1 MARTRTRDTGMNYW
15 PGFVDALSTLILS
28 IIFLLTVFMVAQFF
42 LSQEVAGKDTALARL
57 NAQISRLSD
66 LLSLER
72 TGKTTLEDE
81 VERLRASLSAAEG
94 ERDRL
99 RGVAEGAAKADTGKA
114 EVGKLSSQL
123 DIEKDATARAVAQI
137 EILNQQIG
145 ALRRQIAALET
156 ALGASEQKDKDAQIH
171 IADLGQRL
179 NVALA
184 QRVQELSRYRSDF
197 FGKLR
202 EILGNRPDI
211 RVVGDRFVFQSEVFF
226 DSGAA
231 VLRPEGRAE
240 LDKLA
245 SAVLELEKQN
255 SLGDQLGAAGRR
267 PHRYEAAV
275 GDLTVQVEL
284 GPVGRPRDLG
294 RAISDQQGR
303 LAAAPGRRR
312 LRRVPADRSR
322 HHRGSLQPQPPDR
335 AEIDREVRPLQ
346 SVTLRRYQPGDEA
359 AAIALWLRTWQAAYP
374 TLDFAERLDWWRAR
388 WRNELVPSA
397 AIVIAETAG
406 ATESQEP
413 EVIGFVTVDPRTRYL
428 DQIVVAPEH
437 WASSVGAALITE
449 AKRLSPAGLDLDV
462 NTDNARAVRFYE
474 KHGFSIA
481 GAGVNPIS
489 GKPVHNMRW
498 RPQAA

>member
-1 MARTRTRDTGMNYW
+1 MALPRSRRDSGMNYW

-72 TGKTTLEDE
+72 TGKVSLEE
-81 VERLRASLSAAEG
+81 EIAQLHASLSAAEG

-99 RGVAEGAAKADTGKA
+99 RGAAESQNAGAGSGQVNALNTQIDLQKA
-114 EVGKLSSQL
+114 
-123 DIEKDATARAVAQI
+123 ATARAIAQI
-137 EILNQQIG
+137 ENLNQQIS
-145 ALRRQIAALET
+145 ALRRQIAALED
-156 ALGASEQKDKDAQIH
+156 ALGASEKKESDAQLH

-245 SAVLELEKQN
+245 AALLDLEKQIPSEIN
-255 SLGDQLGAAGRR
+255 WVLRVDGHTDTRQLSATSPFKTNWELSAA
-267 PHRYEAAV
+267 
-275 GDLTVQVEL
+275 
-284 GPVGRPRDLG
+284 
-294 RAISDQQGR
+294 RAISVVQYLIGKGVSPQR
-303 LAAAPGRRR
+303 LVAAGFGEFQPIDPGTTEEAFSRNRRIE
-312 LRRVPADRSR
+312 LK
-322 HHRGSLQPQPPDR
+322 L
-335 AEIDREVRPLQ
+335 
-346 SVTLRRYQPGDEA
+346 T
-359 AAIALWLRTWQAAYP
+359 
-374 TLDFAERLDWWRAR
+374 ER
-388 WRNELVPSA
+388 
-397 AIVIAETAG
+397 
-406 ATESQEP
+406 
-413 EVIGFVTVDPRTRYL
+413 
-428 DQIVVAPEH
+428 
-437 WASSVGAALITE
+437 
-449 AKRLSPAGLDLDV
+449 
-462 NTDNARAVRFYE
+462 
-474 KHGFSIA
+474 
-481 GAGVNPIS
+481 
-489 GKPVHNMRW
+489 
-498 RPQAA
+498 

>member
-1 MARTRTRDTGMNYW
+1 MALSRSSRDSGMNYW

-81 VERLRASLSAAEG
+81 IAQLRASLSAAEG
-94 ERDRL
+94 ERERL
-99 RGVAEGAAKADTGKA
+99 RGVAEGAPSADAGKA
-114 EVGKLSSQL
+114 EVGKLNSQL
-123 DIEKDATARAVAQI
+123 DIEKEATARAVAQI
-137 EILNQQIG
+137 AILNQQIS
-145 ALRRQIAALET
+145 ALRRQMGALQD
-156 ALGASEQKDKDAQIH
+156 ALGSSAQKEKDAQLR

-245 SAVLELEKQN
+245 SALLDLEKQIPSEIN
-255 SLGDQLGAAGRR
+255 WVLRVDGHTDIRPVNVTSAYKSNWELSAA
-267 PHRYEAAV
+267 
-275 GDLTVQVEL
+275 
-284 GPVGRPRDLG
+284 
-294 RAISDQQGR
+294 RAISVVQYLISKGISPQR
-303 LAAAPGRRR
+303 LVAAGF
-312 LRRVPADRSR
+312 
-322 HHRGSLQPQPPDR
+322 GEFQP
-335 AEIDREVRPLQ
+335 ID
-346 SVTLRRYQPGDEA
+346 SGATDEA
-359 AAIALWLRTWQAAYP
+359 FSRNRRIELKLT
-374 TLDFAERLDWWRAR
+374 ER
-388 WRNELVPSA
+388 
-397 AIVIAETAG
+397 
-406 ATESQEP
+406 
-413 EVIGFVTVDPRTRYL
+413 
-428 DQIVVAPEH
+428 
-437 WASSVGAALITE
+437 
-449 AKRLSPAGLDLDV
+449 
-462 NTDNARAVRFYE
+462 
-474 KHGFSIA
+474 
-481 GAGVNPIS
+481 
-489 GKPVHNMRW
+489 
-498 RPQAA
+498 

>member
-1 MARTRTRDTGMNYW
+1 MALPRSRRDSGMNYW

-72 TGKTTLEDE
+72 TGKLSLEE
-81 VERLRASLSAAEG
+81 EIAQLHASLSAAEG

-99 RGVAEGAAKADTGKA
+99 RGAAESQNAGPGPGQVNALNTQIDLQKA
-114 EVGKLSSQL
+114 
-123 DIEKDATARAVAQI
+123 ATARAIAQI
-137 EILNQQIG
+137 ENLNQQIS
-145 ALRRQIAALET
+145 ALRRQIAALED
-156 ALGASEQKDKDAQIH
+156 ALGASEKKENAAQLH

-245 SAVLELEKQN
+245 AALLDLEKQIPSGIN
-255 SLGDQLGAAGRR
+255 WVLRVDGHTDTRQLSATSPFKTNWELSAA
-267 PHRYEAAV
+267 
-275 GDLTVQVEL
+275 
-284 GPVGRPRDLG
+284 
-294 RAISDQQGR
+294 RAISVVQYLIGKGVSPQR
-303 LAAAPGRRR
+303 LVAAGFGEFQPIDPGTTEEAFSRNRRIE
-312 LRRVPADRSR
+312 LK
-322 HHRGSLQPQPPDR
+322 L
-335 AEIDREVRPLQ
+335 
-346 SVTLRRYQPGDEA
+346 T
-359 AAIALWLRTWQAAYP
+359 
-374 TLDFAERLDWWRAR
+374 ER
-388 WRNELVPSA
+388 
-397 AIVIAETAG
+397 
-406 ATESQEP
+406 
-413 EVIGFVTVDPRTRYL
+413 
-428 DQIVVAPEH
+428 
-437 WASSVGAALITE
+437 
-449 AKRLSPAGLDLDV
+449 
-462 NTDNARAVRFYE
+462 
-474 KHGFSIA
+474 
-481 GAGVNPIS
+481 
-489 GKPVHNMRW
+489 
-498 RPQAA
+498 